1 MKEEFMYEGHL
12 CIVFELLSSS
22 LLELVGWTNSDE
34 VQGLSLRMV
43 HKFSH
48 QLVCALAT
56 LRTLQVIHCD
66 LKPENIA
73 LLHPNRAH
81 IKVLDFGSACQP
93 WENQVNVRI
102 LTILYCLCV
111 SNVIDT
117 QHFPYIQS
125 RFYRAPEI
133 LLGTP
138 YSFPIDMWSLGCV
151 LVELYTARP
160 LFPGRDSIEQLY
172 KIMEVLGP
180 PPNNM
185 LEQAVYLKKYF
196 VKKGNELFLKE
207 VRVHNPVPPHSY

>member
-1 MKEEFMYEGHL
+1 MR
-12 CIVFELLSSS
+12 V
-22 LLELVGWTNSDE
+22 
-34 VQGLSLRMV
+34 
-43 HKFSH
+43 
-48 QLVCALAT
+48 
-56 LRTLQVIHCD
+56 
-66 LKPENIA
+66 
-73 LLHPNRAH
+73 
-81 IKVLDFGSACQP
+81 
-93 WENQVNVRI
+93 
-102 LTILYCLCV
+102 
-111 SNVIDT
+111 

-207 VRVHNPVPPHSY
+207 VCERSRSVPQSANQCVH